1 MRFLAVTNV
10 GMEKVG
16 EQVRAKTNA
25 LFINPDAV
33 IAVDQIIDHANDC
46 VVYLNT
52 GASFRIAQS
61 AVSFIRM
68 INFPNQGKPVK
79 VDVDPTA
86 FSRTVYRPRRSQRPP
101 VDPDL
106 NHDPVPPY
114 WHGFSGPEEPTDYF
128 NE

>member
-1 MRFLAVTNV
+1 MRFLAVTNI
-10 GMEKVG
+10 GIEKAG
-16 EQVRAKTNA
+16 DQVRATTNA

-33 IAVDQIIDHANDC
+33 VAVNQVVDHADDC

-79 VDVDPTA
+79 AKAEPTT
-86 FSRTVYRPRRSQRPP
+86 FTRPIYRPRRSQRSP